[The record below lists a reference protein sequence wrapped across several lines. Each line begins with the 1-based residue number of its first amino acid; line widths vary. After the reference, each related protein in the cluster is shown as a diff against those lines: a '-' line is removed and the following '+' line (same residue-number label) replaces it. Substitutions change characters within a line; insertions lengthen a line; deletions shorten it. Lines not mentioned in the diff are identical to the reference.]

1 MTSLTNK
8 LSTLTLSGLLALGTI
23 HPAHAD
29 DWLPAKKGVSMIGA
43 TAAGVVLGGPLG
55 MIAGAL
61 TGVWMN
67 NTLDVAD
74 TAETTGKE
82 LAKTQMHLAESETEL
97 AHVSEQLADAHRT
110 TEQYAQ
116 LVLDQLQLEMLFKT
130 NATEL
135 TPAGHMRLA
144 TLATFLVAN
153 PQIDIRLDG
162 YADPRGADNYN
173 QQLSLGRVSHV
184 ARALA
189 TLGVDEHRIQS
200 FSHGA
205 NDSTAPS
212 GDYDAYALERS
223 VKVNLSQSGSTGIAS
238 SGVNRAD

>member
-67 NTLDVAD
+67 NTLDAAD
-74 TAETTGKE
+74 TTGKE
-82 LAKTQMHLAESETEL
+82 LATAQMHLRESETEL
-97 AHVSEQLADAHRT
+97 AQVSEQLDEAHLAT
-110 TEQYAQ
+110 QQYAQ

-162 YADPRGADNYN
+162 YADPRGADNFN

-189 TLGVDEHRIQS
+189 ELGVDEQRIQS

-205 NDSTAPS
+205 DDSIAPS

-223 VKVNLSQSGSTGIAS
+223 VKVNLSQSGSTGIAQ
-238 SGVNRAD
+238 AD

>member
-1 MTSLTNK
+1 
-8 LSTLTLSGLLALGTI
+8 
-23 HPAHAD
+23 
-29 DWLPAKKGVSMIGA
+29 MIGA

-55 MIAGAL
+55 MIVGAL

-67 NTLDVAD
+67 NTLDTAD
-74 TAETTGKE
+74 TAEATDKE
-82 LAKTQMHLAESETEL
+82 LAMTQMHLRESETEL
-97 AHVSEQLADAHRT
+97 AQLSDQLDEAHQA

-130 NATEL
+130 NATQL

-153 PQIDIRLDG
+153 PLIDIRLDG

-173 QQLSLGRVSHV
+173 RQLSLGRVNHV

-189 TLGVDEHRIQS
+189 ELGVDKQRIQS

-205 NDSTAPS
+205 TDSVATS

-223 VKVNLSQSGSTGIAS
+223 VKVNLFQSGATGIAQ
-238 SGVNRAD
+238 AD

>member
-1 MTSLTNK
+1 MKSLTNT

-29 DWLPAKKGVSMIGA
+29 DWLPAKQGATMIGA

-61 TGVWMN
+61 IGVWMN
-67 NTLDVAD
+67 NTLDTAD
-74 TAETTGKE
+74 TAAATGQE
-82 LAKTQMHLAESETEL
+82 LAMTKMHLRESQTEI
-97 AHVSEQLADAHRT
+97 AQLSGQLDDAQRA

-173 QQLSLGRVSHV
+173 RQLSLGRVNHV
-184 ARALA
+184 ARTLA
-189 TLGVDEHRIQS
+189 ELGVGRQRIQS

-205 NDSTAPS
+205 DNSVAPA

-223 VKVNLSQSGSTGIAS
+223 VKVNLSQSGTTGIA
-238 SGVNRAD
+238 RAD